1 MAARP
6 NQRNDAAGGDNQN
19 AAATLPEKAA
29 GQLTFDLG
37 HTPSH
42 AEDDFIVNPGNALAF
57 EHILAFPNWPG
68 PLTLVTGSA
77 KSGKSHLARIWVERS
92 GATVVAPDDVE
103 TLAGEGGT
111 RPVLIEDAD
120 SAGYE
125 EAALFHLLNQS
136 MRDSRPV
143 LMTARTPVDQ
153 WPYAKDDLLSRARL
167 AAHFSVESPDDIQLS
182 HMLVKLFA
190 DRQIAIDPKVVS
202 YLVARMERSTEEAV
216 RLVEVMDKLA
226 LTRRGPVSRTVAA
239 EALATRADA
248 GNRSNGKNGHERDQ

>member
-1 MAARP
+1 MSAGP
-6 NQRNDAAGGDNQN
+6 NQRNETAGGGKRN

-42 AEDDFIVNPGNALAF
+42 AEDDFIVNPGNSLAF
-57 EHILAFPNWPG
+57 EHILAFPNWAG
-68 PLTLVTGSA
+68 PLTLITGSP

-92 GATVVAPDDVE
+92 GATVAGADELE
-103 TLAGEGGT
+103 TLAGEGGAL
-111 RPVLIEDAD
+111 PVLIEDAD
-120 SAGYE
+120 RSGYE

-136 MRDSRPV
+136 MRDNRPV
-143 LMTARTPVDQ
+143 LMTARAPVDQ
-153 WPYAKDDLLSRARL
+153 WPFVKDDLLSRARL

-216 RLVEVMDKLA
+216 RLVEIMDKLA

-239 EALATRADA
+239 EALATRTKASSQA
-248 GNRSNGKNGHERDQ
+248 SGKN